1 MRFKILSLFVAVQVL
16 SFGLW
21 STISHAELSK
31 TAPASVM
38 QVHPAYA
45 QAAPA
50 VSKETSDEEE
60 SVLSMHFSSRN
71 MTNSAS
77 YLNAIKINQ
86 IQTALKK
93 LPQSQTNSVKNIVL
107 DYDSQAHRGLGGN
120 SVIILRA
127 VNMSAQEMVGVLIHE
142 LGHNVDYGTLTA
154 SVQKQESNFKDGQ
167 LPVYESDPSLDFY
180 RISWISNTEQKEGAT
195 ALDFVSGYAMSDP
208 FEDFAET
215 YCFYVLHN
223 KDFRVLATTSNSLY
237 AKYRFMKYQ
246 VFGGKEFDTGDGQ
259 IQKDQRPWDV
269 TVLPYDLNRFMS

>member
-1 MRFKILSLFVAVQVL
+1 
-16 SFGLW
+16 
-21 STISHAELSK
+21 
-31 TAPASVM
+31 
-38 QVHPAYA
+38 
-45 QAAPA
+45 
-50 VSKETSDEEE
+50 
-60 SVLSMHFSSRN
+60 MHFSSRN